1 MTEVSYLLVD
11 RAKCPCDDQ
20 GPLGEGTNLMRR
32 DFLANA
38 DNTCKQRF
46 PEVEMRH
53 YYSPLD
59 GRRGR
64 IRVAVYGGRERWTFP
79 PKVFKIFENSAK
91 KRQLK
96 ALNFGQNLV
105 W

>member
-32 DFLANA
+32 DFHPNA

-53 YYSPLD
+53 YYSPSD
-59 GRRGR
+59 GLRKDGL
-64 IRVAVYGGRERWTFP
+64 RVASGLQFMEGVNGGTPP
-79 PKVFKIFENSAK
+79 PKFLKYLKIRAK
-91 KRQLK
+91 IDS
-96 ALNFGQNLV
+96 
-105 W
+105 

>member
-32 DFLANA
+32 DFHANA

-46 PEVEMRH
+46 PEVQMRH
-53 YYSPLD
+53 YSPLD
-59 GRRGR
+59 GLRGR
-64 IRVAVYGGRERWTFP
+64 ISVAVYGGRQRWTSP
-79 PKVFKIFENSAK
+79 SKVFKIFENSCK
-91 KRQLK
+91 KRKLK
-96 ALNFGQNLV
+96 VLNFGQNLV